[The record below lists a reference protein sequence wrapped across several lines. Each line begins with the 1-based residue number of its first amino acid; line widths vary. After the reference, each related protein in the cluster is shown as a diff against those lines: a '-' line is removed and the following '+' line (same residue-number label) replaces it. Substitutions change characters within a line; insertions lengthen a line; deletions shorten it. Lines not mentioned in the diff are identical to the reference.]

1 MGGSYFLGINLDKSP
16 LDLEAAKCENVP
28 NIDAP
33 RIWVHKAKMLRAFPG
48 TSKIDHKYESTM
60 LVDAFLE
67 CSVLVSEMLMFF
79 FQMIQVGATC
89 FRSFKSMGR
98 RVEKLGR
105 LEMDRKYRF
114 KSIQT
119 LVLGSDMGPK
129 MGCAIW

>member
-16 LDLEAAKCENVP
+16 LDLEAAKCENVL

-48 TSKIDHKYESTM
+48 TSKIDHKNESTM

-79 FQMIQVGATC
+79 FPDDPSWC
-89 FRSFKSMGR
+89 NLFS
-98 RVEKLGR
+98 KLQIDG
-105 LEMDRKYRF
+105 EESRK
-114 KSIQT
+114 I
-119 LVLGSDMGPK
+119 G
-129 MGCAIW
+129 